1 MDPMRGQDPKR
12 VDEKNLSPH
21 ELTFPASSWLMLC
34 SKLLKTGHL
43 GKGDR
48 AAAKLALGVGLVG
61 LDTADA
67 GELRL
72 AKLEDGDGLPGM
84 AKRPRC
90 EDGQDANNNGSSMA
104 KCLRGI

>member
-1 MDPMRGQDPKR
+1 MADPTC
-12 VDEKNLSPH
+12 VDETNFSPH

-48 AAAKLALGVGLVG
+48 AAAKLALGVGG
-61 LDTADA
+61 LSGWKLLTPVSQDLQSWRTVLGFRGWRSD
-67 GELRL
+67 RL
-72 AKLEDGDGLPGM
+72 AKTG
-84 AKRPRC
+84 KN
-90 EDGQDANNNGSSMA
+90 ANNNGSSMD